1 MSDNVINYQYDT
13 DLTKYLGVNLT
24 VVDEPSDEEIM
35 MQYEENLFLPGLNKR
50 TGEKRINENV
60 FAEEFRDVNK
70 LRYNNGLFYTRF
82 GKRTDEIIARDIW
95 ESISQEPF
103 DICTNVAQVT
113 KRLLDAVKIVSTVP
127 ALDTNEDVIPF
138 ANGDFIVSRWEFRV
152 GEFSP
157 TAYRLSAPLMPYLEP
172 IPNFLKWLGNLF
184 TEEDQNTL
192 QQYLGYCLVNTTRA
206 QKALFLVGEG
216 GAGKS
221 GLGVILQEILGEA
234 DINIVNTQEFMQD
247 KFKLAE
253 LEHKLVLYDDDLD
266 SAALSDTGL
275 YKKLIT
281 NTLTITADRKYGQP
295 FKFSPKAK
303 LVACCNQMLS
313 AVQDTTEGFYR
324 RLLPI
329 VIKPI
334 APDFVPDPSFYDKLR
349 AERNGITQWAL
360 LGLRNLVY
368 NGWVLPESNRTKNY
382 LEQKKGIENPMPEF
396 MDSVFEFGEGCGEL
410 STAEILNV
418 YDVWCRKTRTSSMR
432 PKQVQMWLTDNCTK
446 YGVFYDR
453 IVKDGKRM
461 RGYRGISIKPEW
473 SQSTKIPLVAD

>member
-1 MSDNVINYQYDT
+1 M
-13 DLTKYLGVNLT
+13 
-24 VVDEPSDEEIM
+24 
-35 MQYEENLFLPGLNKR
+35 
-50 TGEKRINENV
+50 
-60 FAEEFRDVNK
+60 
-70 LRYNNGLFYTRF
+70 
-82 GKRTDEIIARDIW
+82 
-95 ESISQEPF
+95 
-103 DICTNVAQVT
+103 T

-157 TAYRLSAPLMPYLEP
+157 TAYRLSAPLMPYLEL

-313 AVQDTTEGFYR
+313 AVQYTTEGFYR